1 MKTFL
6 LTLFFVCFAWYNASA
21 QLEKVILEKYYVSD
35 ANDSTDIDGGG
46 VPVGS
51 TTYRIYL
58 DLKPGT
64 VLKRI
69 YGDENHPF
77 SISSSEVFFNNILDG
92 ETFGKDFIK
101 GRYFENTVA
110 LDTWLTLGQTAKQ
123 GTKYYY
129 GILKDQ
135 DTDGSFVGGTNNDGG
150 SAVVATGLLI
160 NEDTT
165 SFGRPLT
172 EADGMDTLNS
182 APNSWLN
189 SGILDL
195 LSGDDSTMFGRLVP
209 QSGFESNNFHLS
221 CSGVSGTVADSNQ
234 VIIAQLTT
242 LGELTFNINIT
253 VEEMVNGILTLV
265 NYVSSDTLLGDN
277 EKYNPYLSYP
287 YSCGCDDPDFLE
299 YSSSFVCYLE
309 GSCQT
314 PVKIGCMDTLACNYD
329 PAVNINVEELCC
341 YPGFC
346 AGRNIE
352 EVCPSLMGNDF
363 DVNLYPNPTSGDIT
377 MNLISGNACNW
388 NYEVY
393 NTYGSVKLSG
403 SFTTTESELNV
414 VLPLDLSNIDLGMYR
429 LKVSN
434 GDLSKH
440 KLFIK
445 L

>member
-1 MKTFL
+1 MKRL
-6 LTLFFVCFAWYNASA
+6 ISTLFFLVLFVHFASA
-21 QLEKVILEKYYVSD
+21 QLEKAVVEKYYVSD
-35 ANDSTDIDGGG
+35 ANDATDVDGGG

-69 YGDENHPF
+69 YGDANHPF

-92 ETFGKDFIK
+92 QTFGKDFIK
-101 GRYFENTVA
+101 GRYLENTVA

-123 GTKYYY
+123 GTKYFY

-135 DTDGSFVGGTNNDGG
+135 DTDGSFVGGVNNDGG
-150 SAVVATGLLI
+150 SALISTGLMI
-160 NEDTT
+160 NEDPTC
-165 SFGRPLT
+165 GIPLT
-172 EADGMDTLNS
+172 VADGMDTLNS
-182 APNSWLN
+182 APNNWFN
-189 SGILDL
+189 SGVLDF
-195 LSGDDSTMFGRLVP
+195 LSGADSTIFGSLVP
-209 QSGFESNNFHLS
+209 QSSFESSNFLLS
-221 CSGVSGTVADSNQ
+221 CSGVQGTVADSNQ

-242 LGELTFNINIT
+242 LGELYFNINIT
-253 VEEMVNGILTLV
+253 VEDLVNGIPTLV

-277 EKYNPYLSYP
+277 EKYSPYLSYP
-287 YSCGCDDPDFLE
+287 YSCGCNDANYLE
-299 YSSSFVCYLE
+299 YNSSFVCLEE
-309 GSCQT
+309 GSCIT
-314 PVKIGCMDTLACNYD
+314 PIVFGCTDSLACNYD
-329 PAVNINVEELCC
+329 SQANINIPELCC
-341 YPGFC
+341 YPGSC

-363 DVNLYPNPTSGDIT
+363 DISVYPNPTSDDIT
-377 MNLISGNACNW
+377 LNIISGTTNSNW
-388 NYEVY
+388 AYEVY

-403 SFTTTESELNV
+403 LFTTTDLNV
-414 VLPLDLSNIDLGMYR
+414 VLPLELSNLDPGMYQ

-434 GDLSKH
+434 GELSKH

>member
-6 LTLFFVCFAWYNASA
+6 LILFFVCFAWYNASA

-101 GRYFENTVA
+101 GRYEENTVA

-346 AGRNIE
+346 ADRNIE